1 MANNTLKAIATKYNV
16 AEDQISAILIAL
28 NIKTDNPSEIQLKGF
43 ERVCELMKGGIPLE
57 KAAQDVADEAKAKA
71 TAKDNPVPAPKMT
84 VAEREAQ
91 LNEIASRYSMGDRV
105 QEFMKALALKSDSLT
120 TEQFEQF
127 RQVCEQVQ
135 KGMELAMVA
144 QGVLN
149 KPSAKPAAT
158 KPFPGS
164 VQNAA
169 TTAKGQGDEQAGL
182 VVAPK
187 VELTA
192 PVSQFTE
199 SIPGDVREAI
209 SRFPREDAQAVVLKS
224 PSIIADA
231 IEDAH
236 DATEQGLTKFVKE
249 EWFDEYR
256 QGVTNPDFAK
266 QVREMLAQGKS
277 HKKSE
282 GSST

>member
-1 MANNTLKAIATKYNV
+1 MNKQDLSAQTKVPVNGLDAIFTKMGISKDLPDYTDEHLNLINAV
-16 AEDQISAILIAL
+16 RDIHKNEGSKSWAEA
-28 NIKTDNPSEIQLKGF
+28 
-43 ERVCELMKGGIPLE
+43 VGIYRKPI
-57 KAAQDVADEAKAKA
+57 
-71 TAKDNPVPAPKMT
+71 N
-84 VAEREAQ
+84 EAQ
-91 LNEIASRYSMGDRV
+91 LNEIAARYSMGDRV
-105 QEFMKALALKSDSLT
+105 QEFMKALAFKSDSLT

-127 RQVCEQVQ
+127 RQVCEQVKQ
-135 KGMELAMVA
+135 GMDLSLAV

-149 KPSAKPAAT
+149 KASAKPAA
-158 KPFPGS
+158 KPFPES

-169 TTAKGQGDEQAGL
+169 TKARGQGNEQAGL

-187 VELTA
+187 NKLTA
-192 PVSQFTE
+192 PVGQFDET
-199 SIPGDVREAI
+199 IPGDVREAI

-224 PSIIADA
+224 PGIIADA

-236 DATEQGLTKFVKE
+236 DATEQGLTNFVKD

-277 HKKSE
+277 QKKSE

>member
-1 MANNTLKAIATKYNV
+1 MNKQDLSAQTKIPVNGLDAIFTAMGISKDLPDYTDEHLNLINAVRDIHKNEGTKSW
-16 AEDQISAILIAL
+16 AEA
-28 NIKTDNPSEIQLKGF
+28 
-43 ERVCELMKGGIPLE
+43 VGIYRKPI
-57 KAAQDVADEAKAKA
+57 
-71 TAKDNPVPAPKMT
+71 N
-84 VAEREAQ
+84 EAQ
-91 LNEIASRYSMGDRV
+91 LNEIAARYSMGDRV
-105 QEFMKALALKSDSLT
+105 QEFMKALAFKSDSLT

-135 KGMELAMVA
+135 KGMALAMVA
-144 QGVLN
+144 QGILN
-149 KPSAKPAAT
+149 KANAKPAAT
-158 KPFPGS
+158 KPFPES

-169 TTAKGQGDEQAGL
+169 TKAKGQGDEQAGL

>member
-1 MANNTLKAIATKYNV
+1 MANDRLKVIATKYEV
-16 AEDQISAILIAL
+16 AEDQISAILNAL
-28 NIKTDNPSEIQLKGF
+28 SIKTENPSEIQLKGF
-43 ERVCELMKGGIPLE
+43 ERVCELMKGGTPLE
-57 KAAQDVADEAKAKA
+57 KAAQTVADEAKTKT
-71 TAKDNPVPAPKMT
+71 TAKDNPDADQKAAVI
-84 VAEREAQ
+84 EREAQ

-105 QEFMKALALKSDSLT
+105 QEFMKALAFKSDSLT
-120 TEQFEQF
+120 VEQFEQF
-127 RQVCEQVQ
+127 RQVCEQVH
-135 KGMELAMVA
+135 KGMELTMVA

-149 KPSAKPAAT
+149 KPNSKPVVAKS
-158 KPFPGS
+158 FPPT
-164 VQNAA
+164 VQNA
-169 TTAKGQGDEQAGL
+169 TTKTKSQTDEQAGL
-182 VVAPK
+182 VVTSK
-187 VELTA
+187 SELAA
-192 PVSQFTE
+192 PVSQFNK
-199 SIPGDVREAI
+199 SIPGGVREAI

-256 QGVTNPDFAK
+256 QGVTSPDFAK

-277 HKKSE
+277 QKKSE